1 MIITISGK
9 VGSGKSSVG
18 ILVAKKLGFK
28 YYCIGDVRREM
39 AKKKG
44 ISLSELNKLGEKD
57 PSTDLEPDKFAEEK
71 GKTEDNFVIVGRT
84 SFHFIPKSV
93 KIFLDVDPKTGAER
107 VLNHSRNNEKYK
119 DLSEA
124 IEKIRMRFESD
135 KLRYKKYYNLDILN
149 KKNYDYVI
157 DTTNLTIKE
166 VVDKIIEKIRIYLA
180 F

>member
-1 MIITISGK
+1 MIITISGT

-28 YYCIGDVRREM
+28 YYCIGDLRREM
-39 AKKKG
+39 AKKRG
-44 ISLSELNKLGEKD
+44 ISLAELNKLGEKD

-71 GKTEDNFVIVGRT
+71 GKIENNFVMVGRT

-107 VLNHSRNNEKYK
+107 VLNHNRNNEKYNN
-119 DLSEA
+119 LNEA
-124 IEKIRMRFESD
+124 IEKIKMRLESD
-135 KLRYKKYYNLDILN
+135 ELRYRKYYNLNIFD
-149 KKNYDYVI
+149 KKNYDYII

-166 VVDKIIEKIRIYLA
+166 VVDKIIEKIR
-180 F
+180 

>member
-1 MIITISGK
+1 MIITISGI

-28 YYCIGDVRREM
+28 YYCIGDLRREM
-39 AKKKG
+39 AKKRG
-44 ISLSELNKLGEKD
+44 ISLAELNKLGEKD

-71 GKTEDNFVIVGRT
+71 GKTDDNFVMVGRT

-107 VLNHSRNNEKYK
+107 VLNHSRNDERYNNL
-119 DLSEA
+119 DEA
-124 IEKIRMRFESD
+124 IKKIRKRLESD
-135 KLRYKKYYNLDILN
+135 EVRYRKYYNLDVFN
-149 KKNYDYVI
+149 KKNYDYII

-166 VVDKIIEKIRIYLA
+166 VVDEIIEKIR
-180 F
+180 

>member
-1 MIITISGK
+1 MIITISGT

-28 YYCIGDVRREM
+28 YYCIGDLRREM

-44 ISLSELNKLGEKD
+44 ISLAELNKLGEKD

-71 GKTEDNFVIVGRT
+71 GKTEDNFVMVGRT
-84 SFHFIPKSV
+84 SFHFISKSV

-107 VLNHSRNNEKYK
+107 VLNHSRNNEKYNN
-119 DLSEA
+119 LNEA
-124 IEKIRMRFESD
+124 IEKIRMRLESD
-135 KLRYKKYYNLDILN
+135 DVRYRKYYNLNIFN

-157 DTTNLTIKE
+157 NTTNLTIKE
-166 VVDKIIEKIRIYLA
+166 VVDKIIEKIR
-180 F
+180 

>member
-1 MIITISGK
+1 MIITISGT

-28 YYCIGDVRREM
+28 YYCIGDLRREM
-39 AKKKG
+39 AKKRG
-44 ISLSELNKLGEKD
+44 ISLAELNKLGEKD

-71 GKTEDNFVIVGRT
+71 GKIENNFVMVGRT

-107 VLNHSRNNEKYK
+107 VLNHNRNNEKYNN
-119 DLSEA
+119 LNEA
-124 IEKIRMRFESD
+124 IEKIRIRLESD
-135 KLRYKKYYNLDILN
+135 ELRYRKYYNLNIFD

-166 VVDKIIEKIRIYLA
+166 VVDKIIEKIR
-180 F
+180 